1 MPLFLCAV
9 KYLGDTF
16 VADDKLFFKLQVRM
30 STLAQVLFSAKC
42 YHFNKNAI
50 LKKFSLSAVSVHTDH
65 PLAKTQ
71 ALARYCEGVQRH
83 CRHTL
88 EWPQW
93 PAQRSGPWG
102 RARSVLADLSRPL
115 WGESMLPPSEL
126 RYNLPPCRT
135 KRFKGHSF
143 LPLPTLEI
151 SLLGSTWNIF
161 CLNFLR
167 IHTFM
172 SIVDLLF
179 TVNLTDPN
187 LVDVVPSTLYHN
199 TKPPACTRLW
209 RQERPVSF
217 CALVCFTQM
226 VFEDKTAQW
235 KCANSYWT
243 KHRHWTLTVPKLH
256 SV

>member
-1 MPLFLCAV
+1 MVSFVRPRTNTFPESLSCISLSFIRLCLISGRYGRSWPLI
-9 KYLGDTF
+9 
-16 VADDKLFFKLQVRM
+16 DDKLFFKLQVRM

-42 YHFNKNAI
+42 YNFNKNAI
-50 LKKFSLSAVSVHTDH
+50 LKKFSRSAVSVHTDH

-115 WGESMLPPSEL
+115 WGESMLLPSEL

-151 SLLGSTWNIF
+151 SLLGSTWNGF
-161 CLNFLR
+161 LFNFSKDLHVYANR
-167 IHTFM
+167 
-172 SIVDLLF
+172 LLF
-179 TVNLTDPN
+179 TVNLTDLN

-199 TKPPACTRLW
+199 TKQPACTRLW
-209 RQERPVSF
+209 
-217 CALVCFTQM
+217 
-226 VFEDKTAQW
+226 
-235 KCANSYWT
+235 
-243 KHRHWTLTVPKLH
+243 H
-256 SV
+256 